1 MPPETLASSETP
13 ALLLMRAPVGNILR
27 RDKQT
32 MNTEARAKVGERTR
46 QSIVASDACYHIHD
60 IRISLSEFAPS
71 ILCKD
76 RYDLVL
82 K

>member
-1 MPPETLASSETP
+1 M
-13 ALLLMRAPVGNILR
+13 LMRAPVGNILR

-32 MNTEARAKVGERTR
+32 MYAEARAKAGERTR
-46 QSIVASDACYHIHD
+46 RSSSVASDACYHIHN
-60 IRISLSEFAPS
+60 IRISLSEFALG

-82 K
+82 R